1 MLDQPTH
8 HAWANE
14 AAPTKYCNTH
24 PAPPSGR
31 LVTACGGNLAHRAAR
46 SGGLR
51 PSSGEVLLVAVGQF
65 VVSSDVRT
73 AALTA
78 TAIHSR
84 NRQYGADF
92 GTIASPFGDH
102 VERDREF
109 QHALPHRRLAR
120 VTWRERR
127 GSDVARA
134 RMREK
139 AYPEVEQEAVTARE
153 TVLRRM
159 DRARLTTPSGY
170 APSTRT
176 TLTSPP
182 EAARIALTSA
192 YSGVARN
199 ALAPSTLSN
208 SITATR

>member
-8 HAWANE
+8 HARPNE

-31 LVTACGGNLAHRAAR
+31 LVTARGGNLAHLPAR

-51 PSSGEVLLVAVGQF
+51 PSSREELVVAAGQF
-65 VVSSDVRT
+65 AVSSDVRPG
-73 AALTA
+73 ALTA

-92 GTIASPFGDH
+92 GTSASPLGDH

-120 VTWRERR
+120 VTRRERR
-127 GSDVARA
+127 ESDVVRPGCV
-134 RMREK
+134 RRHTQK
-139 AYPEVEQEAVTARE
+139 SSNKRSLLVRRCCGGWIGGG
-153 TVLRRM
+153 LRR
-159 DRARLTTPSGY
+159 R
-170 APSTRT
+170 
-176 TLTSPP
+176 
-182 EAARIALTSA
+182 E
-192 YSGVARN
+192 
-199 ALAPSTLSN
+199 
-208 SITATR
+208 ATRLPPGPRSHGLPRPLESL